1 MAINLGQ
8 VKDLLLPG
16 LRGVVGEYPQWPN
29 IYGKLFDTGKS
40 EMFQERTASM
50 RYLPLA
56 QVKNDGGGTFF
67 DNNAGEA
74 YVYNQVHVG
83 IGLGYSITRNTIDD
97 NLYKAQFRPNNLG
110 LQRSYQQTKEIYA
123 ANVFN
128 NSTTVDTT
136 VGGDGVAL
144 LSTVHP
150 IPPGGSNGVSTF
162 ANTPST
168 QADLNEASLLNAMIA
183 IQTGFY
189 DNAGLRMM
197 ATGKLLVIHPNN
209 EPVAIRLLRTDLRP
223 GTAMN
228 DINAIPT
235 TAGGVTDYVKNVFFT
250 SAYPWYIKTDVPGLL
265 YLERIPFEMD
275 LQVDFNTDNLL
286 VKAFERFSFNY
297 MDPRCLYGNTPSS

>member
-8 VKDLLLPG
+8 IRDLLLPG
-16 LRGVVGEYPQWPN
+16 LRGVTGEYKQWPN

-40 EMFQERTASM
+40 EMNQERTASM

-56 QVKNDGGGTFF
+56 QIKQDGGGTFF

-74 YVYNQVHVG
+74 WVYNQIHIG
-83 IGLGYSITRNTIDD
+83 LGLGYSITRNTIDD

-123 ANVFN
+123 AAVFN
-128 NSTTVDTT
+128 NSITYDPTV
-136 VGGDGVAL
+136 VGDGVSL
-144 LSTVHP
+144 LSTAHP
-150 IPPGGSNGVSTF
+150 LPPGGSGPGTF
-162 ANTPST
+162 ANRPGTDVDLSEST
-168 QADLNEASLLNAMIA
+168 LLNAMIA

-197 ATGKLLVIHPNN
+197 ATGKLLVIHPAN

-223 GTAMN
+223 GTSFN
-228 DINAIPT
+228 DINAIPS
-235 TAGGVTDYVKNVFFT
+235 TAGGITDYVKNVFFT
-250 SAYPWYIKTDVPGLL
+250 SPFPWYIKTDVPGLL

-275 LQVDFNTDNLL
+275 MQVDFTTDNLM
-286 VKAFERFSFNY
+286 VKAFERYSFNY
-297 MDPRCLYGNTPSS
+297 NDPRALYGTAPTS

>member
-1 MAINLGQ
+1 MAINLGA
-8 VKDLLLPG
+8 VRDLLLPG
-16 LRGVVGEYPQWPN
+16 LRGVVGEYKQWSN
-29 IYGKLFDTGKS
+29 IWGKLFDTGTS
-40 EMFQERTASM
+40 EMNQERTASM
-50 RYLPLA
+50 RFLPLA
-56 QVKNDGGGTFF
+56 QIKQDGGGTFF

-74 YVYNQVHVG
+74 FVYNQVHTG
-83 IGLGYSITRNTIDD
+83 LGLGYSITRNTIDD

-110 LQRSYQQTKEIYA
+110 LQRSYAQTKEIYA

-144 LSTVHP
+144 LSTAHP

-162 ANTPST
+162 ANTPT
-168 QADLNEASLLNAMIA
+168 VAVDLNEASLLSAMIA

-228 DINAIPT
+228 DINAIPS
-235 TAGGVTDYVKNVFFT
+235 TAGGITDYVKNVFFT
-250 SAYPWYIKTDVPGLL
+250 SAYPWYIKTDEPGLL

-275 LQVDFNTDNLL
+275 MQVDFTTDNLL

-297 MDPRCLYGNTPSS
+297 NDPRALYGTAPSS